1 VLVAPCQVDR
11 CVRLRLRHLAQH
23 QASRLRLAAGDGI
36 KLRDEPR
43 IEIAG
48 GDVEAEALRFDL
60 P

>member
-1 VLVAPCQVDR
+1 VDR